1 MEITE
6 RLESRA
12 RAVVRAARDRHRRRT
27 GKGPRAAYANI
38 LDGERLWL
46 ALEEGAGEPALR
58 HLATGEIL
66 RPVSDLPPGDSDL
79 EPGYRSVRW
88 PLSDALPAEDGATFE
103 VISLPPSGGDPEL
116 VRVVELSASHAVR
129 HPTTADGEWKF
140 DLERAHLGALHV
152 CRLRAQPVTQVLRAA
167 FVNRCAVITC
177 EALGRDSADLLLV
190 ETESG
195 ELAARLPMVRSDL
208 GFERV
213 IGDDDLPPEPARYRV
228 LFGSDMDDAVPV
240 ARRRNDLRIIDPL
253 SVLMPLVIS
262 PETGLVAGR
271 TRYAPDGTLRVLRV
285 DPTEE
290 YA

>member
-1 MEITE
+1 MDITG

-12 RAVVRAARDRHRRRT
+12 RAVARAARDRHRRRT

-46 ALEEGAGEPALR
+46 ALDEGAGEPALR
-58 HLATGEIL
+58 NPTTGEIV
-66 RPVSDLPPGDSDL
+66 RPVSDLPSGDSDL

-88 PLSDALPAEDGATFE
+88 PLAEVLPVEDGATLE
-103 VISLPPSGGDPEL
+103 VVALHPSGGAPEL
-116 VRVVELSASHAVR
+116 VRIVELSHSHAAR
-129 HPTTADGEWKF
+129 HPASADGEWKF
-140 DLERAHLGALHV
+140 VLERARLGALLVHRV
-152 CRLRAQPVTQVLRAA
+152 QAQPVAELLGAA
-167 FVNRCAVITC
+167 FVDHCAVITC
-177 EALGRDSADLLLV
+177 ETLGRDSADLLLV

-195 ELAARLPMVRSDL
+195 EVATRLPMVRSDL

-213 IGDDDLPPEPARYRV
+213 IGEDDLPPEPARYRV
-228 LFGSDMDDAVPV
+228 LFGSDETDAVPV

-262 PETGLVAGR
+262 PESGLVAGR